1 MCQAKPG
8 PRCSNHALKRLN
20 ANVNKLNKVKKELKE
35 IEEEI
40 EITKAQGDLVD
51 AELLIDKKEAVH
63 SNLISLENKNIE
75 LLKTWHTTDK
85 GMETLDD
92 AIEKES
98 SPKRL
103 KALKFAR
110 EEAVRT
116 KEQQRYSR
124 KILDDQK
131 ENSNTKINRSIKE
144 IKEAQNE
151 YLAHRKTNNIA
162 HKEELEERLKNKI
175 NNYLLLKAGYTG
187 TEMPVSYSV
196 KKAFNENIKEG
207 YVRVPTD
214 QLVDDYSKYFPF
226 GRPFD
231 KVREIQKKGKG
242 LVVVTE
248 GGKEIVAGE
257 IFVSPNK

>member
-8 PRCSNHALKRLN
+8 PRCSNHALKRLK
-20 ANVNKLNKVKKELKE
+20 ANVNKLNKIKKELQE
-35 IEEEI
+35 LEEEI
-40 EITKAQGDLVD
+40 EITKDQGDLVD
-51 AELLIDKKEAVH
+51 AELLIDRKEAVH

-85 GMETLDD
+85 GIESLDE
-92 AIEKES
+92 AINKES

-103 KALKFAR
+103 KALKFAK
-110 EEAVRT
+110 EEALRT

-131 ENSNTKINRSIKE
+131 ENSGTQVNRSIRE
-144 IKEAQNE
+144 IKEAQQE
-151 YLAHRKTNNIA
+151 YVSHRKTNNIT
-162 HKEELEERLKNKI
+162 HKEEMEERLKNKI
-175 NNYLLLKAGYTG
+175 NSYLLLKAGYTG

-196 KKAFNENIKEG
+196 KKAFNENVNDG

-231 KVREIQKKGKG
+231 KVQEIKKKGKG
-242 LVVVTE
+242 LVVITE